1 LQTIEALYPARLVEH
16 VERLAHHAFLGE
28 VWDKAVIYLR
38 QAGSKASAHSAYRD
52 AVSSFERALEALSHL
67 QQSRETLEQVVDL
80 RLDLRGSLFPLGQS
94 KAMLDH
100 LQEAERLAKSL
111 EDQRRTA
118 WASVYL
124 SECLRLIG
132 DLNSAQRFAQTACAI
147 AATLDEFPLQTAAT
161 FYLGTSHMSSG
172 DFRRGADLFRK
183 IAQRLEGARIGERC
197 RLAGFPAVMA
207 RAYLAWTLAELGEFD
222 EGTSCGVEGLRI
234 AEALDHPFSLA
245 LACWGLA
252 QLHTVRGEH
261 DQAIA
266 LAERGLALCRD
277 WSLTM
282 VSPVLTR
289 IAGYARVLS
298 GRAVEGVAVL
308 RQAVTAHEAAGRYVA
323 PRVLGELGEALLLA
337 EQLRDAD
344 AFAARALALARK
356 QGGRDAEAWLL
367 RLIGEIASRSEHH
380 DIETAGSHYQRALA
394 VAQEM
399 GMRPLVAHCHLG
411 LGKLYRRTDQRDQ
424 TQVHLATATTMYR
437 QMGMTYWLEKAEA
450 ETTESGR

>member
-1 LQTIEALYPARLVEH
+1 MEH

-38 QAGSKASAHSAYRD
+38 QADSKAAAHSAYRD
-52 AVSSFERALEALSHL
+52 AVVSFERALEALSHV
-67 QQSRETLEQVVDL
+67 QQNRETLEQLIDL
-80 RLDLRGSLFPLGQS
+80 RFDLRGSLFPLGQS

-124 SECLRLIG
+124 SECFRLIG
-132 DLNSAQRFAQTACAI
+132 DLSSAREFAQTACVI
-147 AATLDEFPLQTAAT
+147 AETLQEFPLETAAR
-161 FYLGTSHMSSG
+161 FYLGTSYMLSG
-172 DFRRGADLFRK
+172 EFRRAADLFRK
-183 IAQRLEGARIGERC
+183 IAQRLEGAFIRERC
-197 RLAGFPAVMA
+197 RLAGFPAVMS
-207 RAYLAWTLAELGEFD
+207 RAYLAWSLAELGEFD
-222 EGTSCGVEGLRI
+222 EGTSCGVEGLQI

-266 LAERGLALCRD
+266 LAERGLMLCRD
-277 WSLTM
+277 WGLTM

-289 IAGYARVLS
+289 IAGRSYALS
-298 GRAVEGVAVL
+298 GRTAEGVTVL

-337 EQLRDAD
+337 EQLEDAS
-344 AFAARALALARK
+344 ACAARALALARER
-356 QGGRDAEAWLL
+356 GGRDAEAWVL
-367 RLIGEIASRSEHH
+367 RLIGEIASRRERN
-380 DIETAGSHYQRALA
+380 DIKTAESHYAHALA
-394 VAQEM
+394 VGDEL

-411 LGKLYRRTDQRDQ
+411 LGKLYRRTGDSAKAHD
-424 TQVHLATATTMYR
+424 HLMTATAMYR
-437 QMGMTYWLEKAEA
+437 EMGMGYWLAQA
-450 ETTESGR
+450 ETQWSEST